1 MREWIKLAET
11 LSQEQVSDAYMI
23 ISKYVT
29 HGEMSRNDQFDRDFQ
44 TLLQIIPRPD
54 DSIKLYRFLRL
65 SPEQVQKIRN
75 GGLSLEMRKFSSWT
89 KSLEAAK
96 RFALTKVGDDEAVIV
111 MGTFPANEIVIDV
124 EDFYLEHDFS
134 SIVTRVMD
142 FSEYYKYVK
151 PEKEVI
157 VNHSGPITLTTE
169 NTILDNI
176 VPEGKHPMIGDRLFV
191 DEDDEEGTEI
201 EDIAHD
207 QPYADRGVFFV
218 STEYD
223 DDISVRNVGP
233 GEWEVIEIQQ

>member
-44 TLLQIIPRPD
+44 TLLQIIPRPE

-65 SPEQVQKIRN
+65 SPEQVQKIHN

-96 RFALTKVGDDEAVIV
+96 RFALTKVGDEEPVIV
-111 MGTFPANEIVIDV
+111 IGTFPANEIVIDV

-134 SIVTRVMD
+134 SMD

-151 PEKEVI
+151 PEQEVI

-176 VPEGKHPMIGDRLFV
+176 VPEVKHPMIGDRLFAH
-191 DEDDEEGTEI
+191 EDDEEGTEI

-223 DDISVRNVGP
+223 DDVSVRNVGS

>member
-29 HGEMSRNDQFDRDFQ
+29 HGEMARNDQFDRDFQ

-65 SPEQVQKIRN
+65 SPEQVKKIRN

-96 RFALTKVGDDEAVIV
+96 RFALTKVGDGEAVIV
-111 MGTFPANEIVIDV
+111 MGIFPANEIVIDV
-124 EDFYLEHDFS
+124 SDFYIEHDFS
-134 SIVTRVMD
+134 GMD

-151 PEKEVI
+151 PEQEVI
-157 VNHSGPITLTTE
+157 VNHSGPINLTTE

-176 VPEGKHPMIGDRLFV
+176 VSEVTRPMLGDRLFFH
-191 DEDDEEGTEI
+191 EDDEEGTEI
-201 EDIAHD
+201 DDVAYD

-223 DDISVRNVGP
+223 DDISARNIGP
-233 GEWEVIEIQQ
+233 GQWEVLEIEQ